1 MGSEETHVTPVVGC
15 GHTWLLPLLMQSLVF
30 VPQGLLG

>member
-1 MGSEETHVTPVVGC
+1 MTPVVGC
-15 GHTWLLPLLMQSLVF
+15 VHTWLLPLLMESLVF